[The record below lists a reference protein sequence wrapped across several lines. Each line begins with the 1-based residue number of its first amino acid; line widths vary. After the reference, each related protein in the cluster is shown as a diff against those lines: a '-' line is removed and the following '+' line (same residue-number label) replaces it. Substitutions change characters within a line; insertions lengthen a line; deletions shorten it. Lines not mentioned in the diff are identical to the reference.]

1 MRRASCLRERRFPGS
16 TNEDDE
22 EEAHDM
28 RLGER
33 IRPGRVAS
41 VTGAVAIA
49 FAITVPIALG
59 RGEARGPVTNYLTYV
74 GGKAGPANPKL
85 SPVVIGAVNTQGG
98 QVLVGPG
105 WTKGAQTA
113 VQYVNRYLG
122 GVQGHPLKLSTCF
135 TTSAEEEGT
144 KCGQQFAN
152 DKRVSV
158 VLLGA
163 VAVGNQS
170 LYAALGGKKPTV
182 SGVALLPVDAIQKN
196 GFALFGTNDSVLGPW
211 GTFGKVVLKAKTAAV
226 VYPQIP
232 GIDVGAKVEK
242 TSLESAGIDTKLVG
256 FDPNATDLT
265 GPLTAA
271 GAQTADMVVP
281 QSNAAGCVNVA
292 KTLQQ
297 LGVKGSKIVSNPLC
311 LSGEVAQGL
320 GGDLAPWV
328 YGIASTLA
336 ADKTDPAAVPFNRA
350 LARLGQSKLAA
361 DAWVIVAWG
370 QVLTTVK
377 MINQIGVAR
386 LTPAR
391 FTTTIRA
398 FKGPQALGAPSLDC
412 GKYKT
417 EPAACNDQTQFFQYM
432 GKGVFKRL
440 TGWLR
445 PPPTFTPEG

>member
-1 MRRASCLRERRFPGS
+1 MKLV
-16 TNEDDE
+16 
-22 EEAHDM
+22 
-28 RLGER
+28 ER
-33 IRPGRVAS
+33 IRPGRAAC

-49 FAITVPIALG
+49 FAVAVPIALG
-59 RGEARGPVTNYLTYV
+59 RGAAGGPVTNYVTYV
-74 GGKAGPANPKL
+74 GGKAGAANPKL

-98 QVLVGPG
+98 QVLIGPG
-105 WTKGAQTA
+105 WTNGVQTA
-113 VQYVNRYLG
+113 VDYVNKYLG
-122 GVQGHPLKLSTCF
+122 GVQGHPLKVSTCF

-152 DKRVSV
+152 DKRISV

-163 VAVGNQS
+163 VAIGNQS
-170 LYAALGGKKPTV
+170 FYAALGGKKPIV
-182 SGVALLPVDAIQKN
+182 SGVALLPVDATQKN

-211 GTFGKVVLKAKTAAV
+211 GTFAKTKLKAKTAAV
-226 VYPQIP
+226 VYPQVP

-242 TSLESAGIDTKLVG
+242 TSLTDAGISTKLVG

-271 GAQTADMVVP
+271 GAQSADIVVP

-292 KTLQQ
+292 KTLDQ
-297 LGVKGSKIVSNPLC
+297 LGVKGSKVVSNPLC
-311 LSGEVAQGL
+311 LTPEVAQGL

-336 ADKTDPAAVPFNRA
+336 ADKTDKAAAPFNKA
-350 LARLGQSKLAA
+350 LAQLHQSKLAS

-377 MINQIGVAR
+377 MINQIGVSK
-386 LTPAR
+386 LTAPK
-391 FTTTIRA
+391 FTTTIRG
-398 FKGPQALGAPSLDC
+398 FHGPQALGAPSLQC

-445 PPPTFTPEG
+445 PPKNFTPEG

>member
-1 MRRASCLRERRFPGS
+1 
-16 TNEDDE
+16 
-22 EEAHDM
+22 M
-28 RLGER
+28 RLVER

-41 VTGAVAIA
+41 VSGAVAIA
-49 FAITVPIALG
+49 FAVAVPIALG
-59 RGEARGPVTNYLTYV
+59 REAAGGPVTNYVTYI
-74 GGKAGPANPKL
+74 GGKSGAANPKL

-98 QVLVGPG
+98 QVLIGPG
-105 WTKGAQTA
+105 WTKGVQTA
-113 VQYVNRYLG
+113 VDYVNKYLG
-122 GVQGHPLKLSTCF
+122 GVQGHPLKVSTCF

-144 KCGQQFAN
+144 KCGQKFAN
-152 DKRVSV
+152 DKRISV

-163 VAVGNQS
+163 VAIGNQS
-170 LYAALGGKKPTV
+170 LYAALGGKKPIV
-182 SGVALLPVDAIQKN
+182 SGVALLPVDATQKN

-211 GTFGKVVLKAKTAAV
+211 GTFAKTKLNAKTAAV
-226 VYPQIP
+226 IYPQVP

-242 TSLESAGIDTKLVG
+242 TSLEAAGISTKLVG

-271 GAQTADMVVP
+271 GAQTADIVVP

-292 KTLQQ
+292 KTLSQ
-297 LGVKGSKIVSNPLC
+297 LGVPGSKIVSNPLC
-311 LSGEVAQGL
+311 LSGQVAAGL

-336 ADKTDPAAVPFNRA
+336 ADKTDKGAVPFNKA
-350 LARLGQSKLAA
+350 LAQLKQPKLAA

-370 QVLTTVK
+370 QVLTTAK
-377 MINQIGVAR
+377 MINQIGVSK
-386 LTPAR
+386 LTAPK

-398 FKGPQALGAPSLDC
+398 FKGPQALGAPSLNC

-445 PPPTFTPEG
+445 PPEGFTPQG

>member
-1 MRRASCLRERRFPGS
+1 
-16 TNEDDE
+16 
-22 EEAHDM
+22 M
-28 RLGER
+28 RLVER
-33 IRPGRVAS
+33 GRPGL
-41 VTGAVAIA
+41 GAAVIAVVAIA
-49 FAITVPIALG
+49 LAVTVPIALG
-59 RGEARGPVTNYLTYV
+59 RDAAPGPVTNYVTYT
-74 GGKAGPANPKL
+74 GGKVGKANPKL
-85 SPVVIGAVNTQGG
+85 APVYIGGLNTQGG

-113 VQYVNRYLG
+113 VDYVNKYLG
-122 GVQGHPLKLSTCF
+122 GVQGHPLKLITCF
-135 TTSAEEEGT
+135 TTSAEEDGT
-144 KCGQQFAN
+144 KCGQKFGN
-152 DKRVSV
+152 DKRIVA
-158 VLLGA
+158 VLAGA

-170 LYAALGGKKPTV
+170 FYAALGGKKPIV
-182 SGVALLPVDAIQKN
+182 SGVALLPVDATQKN

-211 GTFGKVVLKAKTAAV
+211 GTFAKTILHAKTAAV
-226 VYPQIP
+226 IYPQVP
-232 GIDVGAKVEK
+232 GIDEGAKVEK
-242 TSLESAGIDTKLVG
+242 TSLEAAGISTKLVG

-271 GAQTADMVVP
+271 GAQTADIVVP

-311 LSGEVAQGL
+311 LSGEVAAGL

-336 ADKTDPAAVPFNRA
+336 ADKTDKAAVPFNRGLA
-350 LARLGQSKLAA
+350 LLGQSKLAS

-370 QVLTTVK
+370 QVLTTAK
-377 MINQIGVAR
+377 MINQVGASKV
-386 LTPAR
+386 TPAS
-391 FTTTIRA
+391 FTKAIRA
-398 FKGPQALGAPSLDC
+398 FKGPQALGAPSLQC

-417 EPAACNDQTQFFQYM
+417 EPAACNDQTQFFQYE

-445 PPPTFTPEG
+445 PPAGFTPSG

>member
-1 MRRASCLRERRFPGS
+1 
-16 TNEDDE
+16 
-22 EEAHDM
+22 M
-28 RLGER
+28 RLLLER
-33 IRPGRVAS
+33 TRPGRVAI
-41 VTGAVAIA
+41 VAGAVAIA
-49 FAITVPIALG
+49 FAVAVPIALG
-59 RGEARGPVTNYLTYV
+59 REAAGGPVTNYVTYV
-74 GGKAGPANPKL
+74 GGKSGAANPKL

-98 QVLVGPG
+98 QVLVGPN
-105 WTKGAQTA
+105 WTKGVQTA
-113 VQYVNRYLG
+113 ADYVNKYLG
-122 GVQGHPLKLSTCF
+122 GVQGHPLKVSTCF
-135 TTSAEEEGT
+135 TTSAEEDGT
-144 KCGQQFAN
+144 KCGQKFAN
-152 DKRVSV
+152 DSRISV

-170 LYAALGGKKPTV
+170 LYAALGGKKPIV

-211 GTFGKVVLKAKTAAV
+211 GTFAKTKLKAKTAAV
-226 VYPQIP
+226 IYPQVP

-242 TSLESAGIDTKLVG
+242 TSLTAAGISTKLVG

-271 GAQTADMVVP
+271 GAQTADIVVP

-292 KTLQQ
+292 KTLDQ

-311 LSGEVAQGL
+311 LSGEVAAGL

-336 ADKTDPAAVPFNRA
+336 ADKTDKAAVPFNKA
-350 LARLGQSKLAA
+350 LKQLKQPKLAA

-377 MINQIGVAR
+377 MMNQIGVSK
-386 LTPAR
+386 LTASK

-398 FKGPQALGAPSLDC
+398 FKGPQALGAPSLHC

-445 PPPTFTPEG
+445 PPPGFTPQGG